1 MIKVIISAES
11 RYPVSRK
18 KIRDEVREFLEKQG
32 VTEASDIEVEIAFV
46 GGRKIRSLNREFLG
60 KDETTDV
67 LAFPGQGKGE
77 GRFVELK
84 QKFLSIGSVV
94 VCYPVVQ
101 VQANERN
108 VLVDE
113 EIKELVLH
121 GLGHLLG
128 IHHD

>member
-1 MIKVIISAES
+1 M
-11 RYPVSRK
+11 
-18 KIRDEVREFLEKQG
+18 
-32 VTEASDIEVEIAFV
+32 

-67 LAFPGQGKGE
+67 LAFPDQGKGE
-77 GRFVELK
+77 GRFVERK

-94 VCYPVVQ
+94 VCYPVAQ

-108 VLVDE
+108 VLMDE

-128 IHHD
+128 IHHG